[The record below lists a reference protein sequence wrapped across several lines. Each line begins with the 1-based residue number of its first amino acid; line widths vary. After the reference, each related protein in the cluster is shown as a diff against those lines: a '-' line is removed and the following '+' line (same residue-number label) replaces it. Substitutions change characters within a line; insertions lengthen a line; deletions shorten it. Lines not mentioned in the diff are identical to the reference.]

1 MPVERNPYVPP
12 APGPLQMDQFGGL
25 NTSTTRMGVPDEQCA
40 WIDGFFPL
48 DKYNLRTL
56 YDVGTTLYTAVGTT
70 IVFFGFV
77 NISATPY
84 MILFQADGSVVAVNT
99 LTEVVTPVLPAGT
112 ITNPS
117 QLTIGLSQWGQ
128 QFAIIVANQT
138 NGYWLWDGLLT
149 YSAGTLGPVVTLTS
163 VGSGYTSPPLVT
175 ASGGHGHGA
184 QFTAFLD
191 GAGGVASVA
200 ITNPGTGYLDTD
212 TVLLSFFGGLSA
224 GTGASLTASLTHL
237 TGGTG
242 AVAVITA
249 FSDTTQGGV
258 TFFSIKTINVT
269 SGGSNYSQFTK
280 VTPTGGTTFSPALL
294 APILSGGQLTGVS
307 IIGGSGGQGGGAFTV
322 KPNATLAITDT
333 GGYAVGS
340 VNIIAPGSGYSNF
353 PVLTYTVAAGQSL
366 IQSPVLTPIVTN
378 GSISS
383 VSVPSGGLQG
393 GSVAGTIVITD
404 TASAA
409 TGSVTLM
416 PFGVSGNAVETY
428 SGHVWVA
435 QQNNLQWSGPGSP
448 SNFATSVGGGSQ
460 QSNASYLKIGYTR
473 LVQSNGFLYLIADS
487 SIDYISGVQ
496 TAGTI
501 PTTTFT
507 QQNADPTIGTPY
519 PWSVILHGQDLLFAN
534 SVGIYGV
541 AGARPTK
548 ISQMLDGVW
557 GTVPNFGG
565 LNLSAA
571 HAEIFNREV
580 WMTLATFVDP
590 VSNASVTKT
599 CMWDGKRWFV
609 SPQNMQMAFIGS
621 QEINSVFTTYGTDG
635 TIVAP
640 LFSTPS
646 TAFEKV
652 VQSKLWAEP
661 GGYLLNHA
669 VGRFWAVAQYYS
681 VSAPSI
687 TAIIDAV
694 TADPA
699 VAGSIVSTSA
709 SYTIAGPSITGPWV
723 TPPQAVGQQ
732 GILTGMTIKTHCAD
746 MAIVSAMIDDKIV
759 GYRG

>member
-12 APGPLQMDQFGGL
+12 APGPLILEAFGGL

-48 DKYNLRTL
+48 DKNNLRTL

-84 MILFQADGSVVAVNT
+84 MILFQADGSAVAVNT
-99 LTEVVTPVLPAGT
+99 LTAVVTTILPAGT
-112 ITNPS
+112 ILAPS

-128 QFAIIVANQT
+128 QYAIIVANQT
-138 NGYWLWDGLLT
+138 NGYWLWDGLIVYQTGSIAPNVVLT
-149 YSAGTLGPVVTLTS
+149 NN
-163 VGSGYTSPPLVT
+163 GSGYVSQPNIGLVGG
-175 ASGGHGHGA
+175 SGFGA
-184 QFTAFLD
+184 VF
-191 GAGGVASVA
+191 GSSISNGSVVSVQVL
-200 ITNPGTGYLDTD
+200 NPGTGYLAGDTP
-212 TVLLSFFGGLSA
+212 TLTFIGGNQQGSGATITAALA
-224 GTGASLTASLTHL
+224 HHAGGTGGSIAVTLINNGSGLFIAHYTLVAGGSGYSAFTKAVSSGGAVVVNPTIVLTINAGAIVSISSGGGFYSSSVVPTESIVDNGYFFIGSTSIVSGGSSYSNFPQLSVIDTTASMQSSPVLTASVS
-237 TGGTG
+237 GVGSS
-242 AVAVITA
+242 IT
-249 FSDTTQGGV
+249 SV
-258 TFFSIKTINVT
+258 S
-269 SGGSNYSQFTK
+269 
-280 VTPTGGTTFSPALL
+280 
-294 APILSGGQLTGVS
+294 ILSGGQF
-307 IIGGSGGQGGGAFTV
+307 GA
-322 KPNATLAITDT
+322 
-333 GGYAVGS
+333 S
-340 VNIIAPGSGYSNF
+340 V
-353 PVLTYTVAAGQSL
+353 
-366 IQSPVLTPIVTN
+366 TP
-378 GSISS
+378 
-383 VSVPSGGLQG
+383 
-393 GSVAGTIVITD
+393 TIVITD
-404 TASAA
+404 VASTAA
-409 TGSVTLM
+409 GSITLM
-416 PFGVSGNAVETY
+416 PYGVSGNAVETY

-435 QQNNLQWSGPGSP
+435 NKNNLQWSGPGSP

-473 LVQSNGFLYLIADS
+473 LVQSNGFLYLIGDS
-487 SIDYISGVQ
+487 SLDYISGVQ
-496 TAGTI
+496 TSGVS

-519 PWSVILHGQDLLFAN
+519 PWSVILHGPDLLFAN
-534 SVGIYGV
+534 SIGIYGV

-571 HAEIFNREV
+571 HAELFNREV
-580 WMTLATFVDP
+580 WMTLATFIDP
-590 VSNASVTKT
+590 VSNVSVTKT

-669 VGRFWAVAQYYS
+669 AGRFWAVAQYYATS
-681 VSAPSI
+681 STSI
-687 TAIIDAV
+687 TAVIDAV
-694 TADPA
+694 TADPSA
-699 VAGSIVSTSA
+699 AGSIVSTSA
-709 SYTIAGPSITGPWV
+709 SYTITGPSITGPWV

-732 GILTGMTIKTHCAD
+732 GILTGMTIKTHCSD
-746 MAIVSAMIDDKIV
+746 MALVSAMIDDKIV

>member
-12 APGPLQMDQFGGL
+12 APGPLLMEAFGGL

-40 WIDGFFPL
+40 WLDGFMPL
-48 DKYNLRTL
+48 DKNNLRTL
-56 YDVGTTLYTAVGTT
+56 YDVGTTLYTAAGTT

-84 MILFQADGSVVAVNT
+84 MILFQADGSAVAVNT
-99 LTEVVTPVLPAGT
+99 LTAAVTTVLPAGT
-112 ITNPS
+112 IINPS
-117 QLTIGLSQWGQ
+117 QLNIGLSQWGQ
-128 QFAIIVANQT
+128 QYAIIVANQT
-138 NGYWLWDGLLT
+138 NGYWLWDGSIV
-149 YSAGTLGPVVTLTS
+149 YASGTLAPGVILTNN
-163 VGSGYTSPPLVT
+163 GSGYVSQPVIGLIGGSGFGAVFT
-175 ASGGHGHGA
+175 ASINNG
-184 QFTAFLD
+184 
-191 GAGGVASVA
+191 SVVSVQVV
-200 ITNPGTGYLDTD
+200 NPGTGYLSTD
-212 TVLLSFFGGLSA
+212 TPTLTFSGGNQS
-224 GTGASLTASLTHL
+224 GSGAS
-237 TGGTG
+237 
-242 AVAVITA
+242 ITA
-249 FSDTTQGGV
+249 GLGHHV
-258 TFFSIKTINVT
+258 
-269 SGGSNYSQFTK
+269 
-280 VTPTGGTTFSPALL
+280 
-294 APILSGGQLTGVS
+294 
-307 IIGGSGGQGGGAFTV
+307 GGSGGSITITMVHTGSQWQST
-322 KPNATLAITDT
+322 ATLVA
-333 GGYAVGS
+333 G
-340 VNIIAPGSGYSNF
+340 GSGYSAFTKVVVTGGSPVPNEALKIGVSVTAGAITSITPAF
-353 PVLTYTVAAGQSL
+353 GVYNSSVAPTASITDAGYFFINSTTIVAGGSSFSNYPVLTVVDVNGSIQS
-366 IQSPVLTPIVTN
+366 SPVLTA
-378 GSISS
+378 S
-383 VSVPSGGLQG
+383 VSGAGFSITSVSIISGGQFG
-393 GSVAGTIVITD
+393 ASVAPTVVITD
-404 TASAA
+404 TASTAA
-409 TGSVTLM
+409 GSVTLM

-448 SNFATSVGGGSQ
+448 SNFATSIGGGSQ

-496 TAGTI
+496 TTGVPPSTV
-501 PTTTFT
+501 FT

-519 PWSVILHGQDLLFAN
+519 PWSVILHGPDLLFAN
-534 SVGIYGV
+534 SIGIYGV

-571 HAEIFNREV
+571 HAELFNREV
-580 WMTLATFVDP
+580 WMTLATFIDP
-590 VSNASVTKT
+590 VSNVSVTKT

-646 TAFEKV
+646 TAFEKA

-669 VGRFWAVAQYYS
+669 AGRFWAVAQYYATS
-681 VSAPSI
+681 STSI
-687 TAIIDAV
+687 TAVIDAV
-694 TADPA
+694 TADPSA
-699 VAGSIVSTSA
+699 AGSIVSTSA

-732 GILTGMTIKTHCAD
+732 GILTGMTIKTHCSD
-746 MAIVSAMIDDKIV
+746 MALVSAMIDDKIV

>member
-12 APGPLQMDQFGGL
+12 APGPLQMDQFAGL

-99 LTEVVTPVLPAGT
+99 LTATVGTVLPVGT
-112 ITNPS
+112 IANPS

-128 QFAIIVANQT
+128 QYAIIVANQT

-149 YSAGTLGPVVTLTS
+149 YSAGTLGPGVILTNI
-163 VGSGYTSPPLVT
+163 GSGYTSPPLVT
-175 ASGGHGHGA
+175 ASGGHGSGA
-184 QFTAFLD
+184 VFAAFLNNS
-191 GAGGVASVA
+191 GNVASVA
-200 ITNPGTGYLDTD
+200 ITNPGTGYLVGDSVSLT
-212 TVLLSFFGGLSA
+212 FFGGLSA
-224 GTGASLTASLTHL
+224 GSGASLTASLTHL
-237 TGGTG
+237 TGGSG
-242 AVAVITA
+242 ALATISAFSNITSGGVTYFQIKTIAVITE
-249 FSDTTQGGV
+249 
-258 TFFSIKTINVT
+258 
-269 SGGSNYSQFTK
+269 GSNYSQFTK
-280 VTPTGGTTFSPALL
+280 ISTQGGIAFTPALL
-294 APILSGGQLTGVS
+294 TPVIAGGQITGVS
-307 IIGGSGGQGGGAFTV
+307 IVGGSGSAGSGLFTT
-322 KPNATLAITDT
+322 KPNVTLSIVDT

-340 VNIIAPGSGYSNF
+340 VNIVAPGSGYSNF

-383 VSVPSGGLQG
+383 VAIVTGGLQQ

-409 TGSVTLM
+409 AGSVTLM

-448 SNFATSVGGGSQ
+448 ANFATSVGGGSQ

-473 LVQSNGFLYLIADS
+473 LVQSNGFLYLIGDS
-487 SIDYISGVQ
+487 SLDYISGVQ

-548 ISQMLDGVW
+548 ISQMLDGIW

-590 VSNASVTKT
+590 VSNTSVTKT

-652 VQSKLWAEP
+652 VQSKLWADP

-669 VGRFWAVAQYYS
+669 AGRFWAVAQYYS

-687 TAIIDAV
+687 TAVIDAV
-694 TADPA
+694 AADPA

-732 GILTGMTIKTHCAD
+732 GILTGLMIKTHCAD
-746 MAIVSAMIDDKIV
+746 MALVSAMIDDKIV